1 MKEDHGKKMETE
13 KLTLNPVSVV
23 GWILMGLLGL
33 LLVYM
38 VFKFLIPKV
47 AYS

>member
-1 MKEDHGKKMETE
+1 MKEDRGKKMETE

-23 GWILMGLLGL
+23 GWIIMLSMILFLI
-33 LLVYM
+33 YM
-38 VFKFLIPKV
+38 ALKFLIPKV